1 MGEDVVV
8 GRMAGRRSV
17 GRLAALGVA
26 VAIGLGGLPAT
37 ASAAPSGPTDG
48 EIDAAQQAADATA
61 VRVTDLLTQ
70 AGAVQTALDSARAGS
85 AAALGRYE
93 EERARAE
100 SARAAA
106 DRARAAAAS
115 AQSDLGTARSA
126 LVAFAR
132 RSYMAG
138 STAPAMQ
145 AVLTSGGPAQVI
157 ERAALLDAAGRGRSD
172 VVAEHTVRQ
181 RQAADTEA
189 VAGTALSEV
198 AALEEQASA
207 ALAEARRTEAEA
219 GRAVADFQARQATL
233 QAELDQARTTLV
245 ELQLARSAA
254 REATPPPAPVTES
267 PVVPV
272 PAPDVPAPVGPAPV
286 GPAPDMP
293 SPGVPAPVTGRDWDA
308 VATCESGGNWSI
320 NTGNGYYGGLQFSS
334 STWSGFGGAEF
345 ASRAD
350 LATREEQIAVA
361 ERVLAVQGPGA
372 WPTCGRNL

>member
-1 MGEDVVV
+1 MVEDVVV

-61 VRVTDLLTQ
+61 ARVTDLLTQ

-138 STAPAMQ
+138 STSPAMQ